1 MRRAA
6 RLVLVFLTL
15 SPGYLVTL
23 SSARADHVIADP
35 NREYP
40 ITPDAGPWMILAASY
55 TGPDAPELARQC
67 VLQVRARDNLNAY
80 VFNYADEE
88 RRKQQEELDRIQQ
101 GQPGARRK
109 RIRMDEQCGVLVGG
123 YPDMET
129 AHKALDTVKKLNPPK
144 LDLGPNKTTTEFVTF
159 ITPNPATKGAT
170 VQRAEVNPFT
180 NAFVTRNP
188 SMPHDSAADRTKCD
202 PFLKELND
210 GRPYNLLT
218 CKKPYSLAV
227 IELQGTAVIAP
238 RTETSKFLSSLGLG
252 SRGGDVLNASARQAE
267 EIARV
272 LREMKLEAYVLHT
285 RHSSIVAVGGY
296 DDPND
301 PQLLKMQNQ
310 MKRMQLG
317 SIQLWDPPLP
327 MKVPQS

>member
-6 RLVLVFLTL
+6 LLVLVLVTL
-15 SPGYLVTL
+15 SPCHLATW

-40 ITPDAGPWMILAASY
+40 VTPDVGPWMILAASY
-55 TGPDAPELARQC
+55 TGPDAQELSRQC
-67 VLQVRARDNLNAY
+67 VLQLRARDNLNAF

-88 RRKQQEELDRIQQ
+88 RRKQQEELDRMQQ
-101 GQPGARRK
+101 AQPGARRRHI
-109 RIRMDEQCGVLVGG
+109 RIDEQCGVLIGG

-129 AHKALDTVKKLNPPK
+129 ARKALDGVKKLNPPK
-144 LDLGPNKTTTEFVTF
+144 LNLGPNKTTTEFMTF
-159 ITPNPATKGAT
+159 ITPDPKTNGAT
-170 VQRAEVNPFT
+170 VQRMEVNPFT

-188 SMPHDSAADRTKCD
+188 TTRHDSAAGRDKPD

-210 GRPYNLLT
+210 GRPYSLLT

-227 IELQGTAVIAP
+227 FELQGTAVIAP
-238 RTETSKFLSSLGLG
+238 RTQASTFLSSLGLG
-252 SRGGDVLNASARQAE
+252 SRGGDVLNASAKQAE

-272 LREMKLEAYVLHT
+272 LREMKIDAYVLHT

-301 PQLLKMQNQ
+301 KELLKMQNQ

-317 SIQLWDPPLP
+317 SIQFWDVPWP
-327 MKVPQS
+327 MKVPQL

>member
-6 RLVLVFLTL
+6 LLVLV
-15 SPGYLVTL
+15 LVTF
-23 SSARADHVIADP
+23 STARADHVVADP

-40 ITPDAGPWMILAASY
+40 ITPDAGPWIILAASY

-67 VLQVRARDNLNAY
+67 VLQLRARDSLNAY

-88 RRKQQEELDRIQQ
+88 RRKQQEELDRMQQ
-101 GQPGARRK
+101 AQPGARRRHI
-109 RIRMDEQCGVLVGG
+109 RIEDQCGVLVGG

-129 AHKALDTVKKLNPPK
+129 AHKALDSVKKLKPPK
-144 LDLGPNKTTTEFVTF
+144 LDLGPNKTTTEVVTF

-188 SMPHDSAADRTKCD
+188 SIKHDSAAERDKPD

-210 GRPYNLLT
+210 GRPYSLLN
-218 CKKPYSLAV
+218 CKKPFSLAV
-227 IELQGTAVIAP
+227 IELQGAAVIAP
-238 RTETSKFLSSLGLG
+238 RTSTSTFLSSLGL
-252 SRGGDVLNASARQAE
+252 SSKSGDVLNASAKQAE

-272 LREMKLEAYVLHT
+272 LREMKFDAYVLHT
-285 RHSSIVAVGGY
+285 RRSSIVAVGGY

-301 PQLLKMQNQ
+301 QELLKMQNQ

-317 SIQLWDPPLP
+317 SIQFWDPPLP
-327 MKVPQS
+327 MKVPQM

>member
-6 RLVLVFLTL
+6 RLVLV
-15 SPGYLVTL
+15 LVTL
-23 SSARADHVIADP
+23 SPCYLFTPPAARADHVVADP

-40 ITPDAGPWMILAASY
+40 VTPDAGAWMILAASY
-55 TGPDAPELARQC
+55 TGPDAPELSRQC
-67 VLQVRARDNLNAY
+67 VLQLRARDNLSAF

-88 RRKQQEELDRIQQ
+88 RRKQQEELDRMQQ
-101 GQPGARRK
+101 AQPGSRRRHI
-109 RIRMDEQCGVLVGG
+109 RIDEQCGVLVGG
-123 YPDMET
+123 YPDMDT
-129 AHKALDTVKKLNPPK
+129 AHKALDAVKKLKAPK

-159 ITPNPATKGAT
+159 VTPNPVTKGAT

-188 SMPHDSAADRTKCD
+188 SIKHDSAERDKPD
-202 PFLKELND
+202 PLLKDLND
-210 GRPYNLLT
+210 GRPYSLLN

-227 IELQGTAVIAP
+227 IELQGAAVIAP
-238 RTETSKFLSSLGLG
+238 RTATSTFLSSLGVG
-252 SRGGDVLNASARQAE
+252 NRAGDVLNASAKQAE

-272 LREMKLEAYVLHT
+272 LREMKFEAYVLHT

-301 PQLLKMQNQ
+301 KDLLKMQNQ

-317 SIQLWDPPLP
+317 SIQFWDMPWP
-327 MKVPQS
+327 MKVPQL